1 MRNYKNFEEAAVKMF
16 PNLKTAKEIT
26 RKEVEAVIKVN
37 KYEVKYPYYIVNSE
51 NSVRRGVFKF
61 TPPVQQPTPQIERR
75 NGEVNL
81 QQNATQ
87 EPIQRPDYN
96 RVVPESL
103 LPRHVEPEIVQEL
116 HIVQEPIVEQ
126 NLPEVVTEQSSDV
139 QESIV
144 ESDQEMDLRIQKTYE
159 SLQILVNAIAKG
171 VTPSLI
177 ISGHA
182 GIGKSHTVREELDT
196 AGVDYT
202 IAKGYTK
209 ATGVYKLL
217 YENRLPGQVI
227 VFDDI
232 DEVFDD
238 ATALNILKGALE
250 LHKSKTLSWLS
261 ERKFK
266 DEEGL
271 DMPRQFRY
279 EGSVIFLT
287 NLDFDELI
295 KKGSKISVHL
305 KALNSRSM
313 VFNLNIN
320 TPREIFTRIK
330 QVVYNSN
337 LCVANDISDHMRDDI
352 LAYLELYLDQ
362 LKDVSIRSFEKLASL
377 IKTDPLFWETL
388 ADRML
393 LK

>member
-16 PNLKTAKEIT
+16 PRLKTANEIT
-26 RKEVEAVIKVN
+26 RKEVDAVINVN

-51 NSVRRGVFKF
+51 NSVSRGVFNF
-61 TPPVQQPTPQIERR
+61 TPPVQQPVSQIERR

-103 LPRHVEPEIVQEL
+103 LPIPVEPEIVQEL
-116 HIVQEPIVEQ
+116 PIVEQ
-126 NLPEVVTEQSSDV
+126 SLPEVVTEQSSDI
-139 QESIV
+139 Q

-182 GIGKSHTVREELDT
+182 GIGKSHTVREELDK

-337 LCVANDISDHMRDDI
+337 LCASNDISDHMRDDI
-352 LAYLELYLDQ
+352 LAYLELYLEQ